1 MVLMTGIRE
10 EGRGIH
16 RHSGGPE
23 PPNIQGGELA
33 HNVVQVGIVMG
44 SASDWPPVEP
54 AVQLLHQWGVQFEV
68 IVASAHRSPA
78 RAHTYAKEA
87 EARGVQV
94 IIAVAGAAAHLAGVL
109 ASQTILPVIG
119 VPIASSPLQG
129 MDSLLATAQ
138 MPAGVPVATM
148 ALGSAGAR
156 NAVILAVQILARQD
170 QRLRELLKAYKQELA
185 YKVEKASL
193 ELQEKIAELR
203 KTS

>member
-1 MVLMTGIRE
+1 MSNKGDNLTPKSV
-10 EGRGIH
+10 
-16 RHSGGPE
+16 S
-23 PPNIQGGELA
+23 
-33 HNVVQVGIVMG
+33 VGIVLG
-44 SASDWPPVEP
+44 SASDWPAVEP
-54 AVQLLHQWGVQFEV
+54 AVTLLQQWAVPFEV

-78 RAHTYAKEA
+78 RAHTYASEA
-87 EARGVQV
+87 EARGLQV

-138 MPAGVPVATM
+138 MPAGIPVATM

-170 QRLRELLKAYKQELA
+170 PRLQEILKAYKQELA
-185 YKVEKASL
+185 VKVEQASQK
-193 ELQEKIAELR
+193 LQDTIAELN
-203 KTS
+203 K

>member
-1 MVLMTGIRE
+1 MQI
-10 EGRGIH
+10 
-16 RHSGGPE
+16 
-23 PPNIQGGELA
+23 
-33 HNVVQVGIVMG
+33 GIVLG
-44 SASDWPPVEP
+44 SASDWPAVEP
-54 AVQLLHQWGVQFEV
+54 AVQLLHQWGIQYEV

-78 RAHTYAKEA
+78 RAHAYASDA
-87 EARGVQV
+87 EDRGLQV
-94 IIAVAGAAAHLAGVL
+94 LIAVAGAAAHLAGVL

-170 QRLRELLKAYKQELA
+170 RRLREILRDYKQELA
-185 YKVEKASL
+185 RKVEKASQ
-193 ELQEKIAELR
+193 ELQEKIAELAENFLR
-203 KTS
+203 G

>member
-1 MVLMTGIRE
+1 LSTIVKVNIGVQLSAIDFQLKQRE
-10 EGRGIH
+10 RNLG
-16 RHSGGPE
+16 
-23 PPNIQGGELA
+23 Q
-33 HNVVQVGIVMG
+33 NVVQVGIVLG
-44 SASDWPPVEP
+44 SASDWPAVEP
-54 AVQLLHQWGVQFEV
+54 AVQLLQQWGVAYEV
-68 IVASAHRSPA
+68 IVASAHRSPV
-78 RAHTYAKEA
+78 RAHTYASEA
-87 EARGVQV
+87 ESRGLQV

-170 QRLRELLKAYKQELA
+170 QRLQELLKTYKQELA
-185 YKVEKASL
+185 RKVEKASL
-193 ELQEKIAELR
+193 ELQEKIAELS
-203 KTS
+203 KTQ